1 MKVLAKLTGAEGRRA
16 SLDVK
21 LAILNTLGG
30 LSKHDL
36 DNTVI
41 FPDVLKSL
49 TDILTS
55 EGLLRSLPFIFCGEK
70 VETAIGNCFFL
81 LTSVNE
87 DIIECALTQLALW
100 LQRPK
105 CNLPEKAQTTIRVC

>member
-36 DNTVI
+36 DNTVV

-55 EGLLRSLPFIFCGEK
+55 EGLLRSLPFFFCGEK
-70 VETAIGNCFFL
+70 VDAAIGNCLFSFD
-81 LTSVNE
+81 SS
-87 DIIECALTQLALW
+87 
-100 LQRPK
+100 
-105 CNLPEKAQTTIRVC
+105 